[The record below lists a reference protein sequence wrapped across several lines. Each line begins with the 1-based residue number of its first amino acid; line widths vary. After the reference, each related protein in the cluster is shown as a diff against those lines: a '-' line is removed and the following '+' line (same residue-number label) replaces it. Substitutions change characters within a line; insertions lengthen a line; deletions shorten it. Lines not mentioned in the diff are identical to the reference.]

1 MAVPLGYNQHLTS
14 AQHCPFPRFP
24 ACYFSLVLLWQL
36 PQESAIALH
45 PLRFILSDSVKLD
58 IRQFFVTVVGA
69 VQTPGKFPY
78 VPNRTY
84 DYYIGLAG
92 GFDEEKND
100 FSAVNIMDMAG
111 NKKTKDDI
119 ILPEY
124 TIKAKSNSF
133 LYNFNQYAPVISTV
147 LTLITTFF
155 AVTALFN

>member
-1 MAVPLGYNQHLTS
+1 
-14 AQHCPFPRFP
+14 
-24 ACYFSLVLLWQL
+24 
-36 PQESAIALH
+36 
-45 PLRFILSDSVKLD
+45 
-58 IRQFFVTVVGA
+58 
-69 VQTPGKFPY
+69 
-78 VPNRTY
+78 
-84 DYYIGLAG
+84 
-92 GFDEEKND
+92 
-100 FSAVNIMDMAG
+100 MDMAG